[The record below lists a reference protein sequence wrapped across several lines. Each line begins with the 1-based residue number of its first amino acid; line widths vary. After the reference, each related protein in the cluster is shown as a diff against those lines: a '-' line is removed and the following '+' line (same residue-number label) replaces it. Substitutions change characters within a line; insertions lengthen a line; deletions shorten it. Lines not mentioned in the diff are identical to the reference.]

1 MTTQHADLDASAHK
15 VVRDERVKERNRLHR
30 LMIRPEVGARR
41 GVGEV
46 GIPGRSGYPREET
59 VATGR

>member
-1 MTTQHADLDASAHK
+1 
-15 VVRDERVKERNRLHR
+15 
-30 LMIRPEVGARR
+30 MIRPEVGARR